1 MPSEILEGV
10 DLERAAVEACPV
22 RQIERAGER
31 AYKDAVAAGLTGEAL
46 NDVVTAAA
54 RKAFTRFTGYTYCGN
69 GMVKA
74 AG

>member
-1 MPSEILEGV
+1 MISLAPQHISNITISNV
-10 DLERAAVEACPV
+10 VSSK
-22 RQIERAGER
+22 IERAGER

-69 GMVKA
+69 GMVKV